1 MSSKP
6 AVQQMID
13 EIVDVLDKYRS
24 TMSVSYAEVI
34 GGLEIISR
42 DVYRELSEV
51 DDEDEWNKGE

>member
-1 MSSKP
+1 
-6 AVQQMID
+6 MID